1 MHRPSGSH
9 RQPAAHPDPKP
20 AATSPTDEPL
30 RALNRLLV
38 ALEGSRNFLGTDW
51 GIARVS
57 DTSMVYSF
65 RRAGSPAGRL
75 LYLDIPWALGSI
87 ERISE
92 MGDGTTELLVGFP
105 ARQVTYI
112 LEGLSGGRVRR
123 LQHEQISTSP
133 IRVPQ
138 RYARLAE
145 EALERLIR
153 DSGWHRPGSG
163 PSTDPEAGDGAFDP
177 SRLSPEEAITPA
189 APRASSSPP
198 AGSRS
203 RRSPASPGP

>member
-1 MHRPSGSH
+1 MHRPSGCR
-9 RQPAAHPDPKP
+9 RQPAARPDPQP
-20 AATSPTDEPL
+20 AGTSPTADPI

-38 ALEGSRNFLGTDW
+38 ALEGRRNFLGTDW

-57 DTSMVYSF
+57 DASVAYSF
-65 RRAGSPAGRL
+65 RRGGSPAGHL

-112 LEGLSGGRVRR
+112 LEGLFGGRMRR
-123 LQHEQISTSP
+123 LQHEHIATAP

-138 RYARLAE
+138 RNARLAE

-153 DSGWHRPGSG
+153 DSGWRRPGSG
-163 PSTDPEAGDGAFDP
+163 APADPEAGDRASAPPRTRPGEGF
-177 SRLSPEEAITPA
+177 TPA
-189 APRASSSPP
+189 AAPGSP
-198 AGSRS
+198 
-203 RRSPASPGP
+203 